1 MKSNSIILVF
11 ILILLTACS
20 HTNKLGEYE
29 LRSKN
34 FAFRNDLSSNAQQ
47 MAVNINTSTKDTT
60 DLAETISNIFTDVV
74 SESKKKELVNTV
86 DTQNLIDN
94 ISYGVYD
101 ALETYL
107 NANIIE
113 EEEGNV
119 DFLVENTLRKCDLN
133 FSKNSVKIYVS
144 SFTRIIDLATATVIW
159 DNTESKS
166 IPMSNIISIDKNQI
180 KSQSEE
186 YIFILQKLFSLSK
199 EELNQKI
206 GLAGGYVGKGMGETL
221 RRDIAES
228 HRKE

>member
-1 MKSNSIILVF
+1 MTVTIKS
-11 ILILLTACS
+11 
-20 HTNKLGEYE
+20 
-29 LRSKN
+29 
-34 FAFRNDLSSNAQQ
+34 
-47 MAVNINTSTKDTT
+47 STKDTT
-60 DLAETISNIFTDVV
+60 DLAETISGIFTDVV
-74 SESKKKELVNTV
+74 SESKKKELINAV
-86 DTQNLIDN
+86 DTQNLIEN
-94 ISYGVYD
+94 ISYGIYD

-113 EEEGNV
+113 EDRGNV
-119 DFLVENTLRKCDLN
+119 DFMVENTLKKCNLN
-133 FSKNSVKIYVS
+133 ISQSTVKINVS

-166 IPMSNIISIDKNQI
+166 IPMSSIISVDKNQI
-180 KSQSEE
+180 KTQSEE

-206 GLAGGYVGKGMGETL
+206 GLAGEYVGSEMGETL

>member
-1 MKSNSIILVF
+1 MHKKPVISLLL
-11 ILILLTACS
+11 LILLTTCS

-47 MAVNINTSTKDTT
+47 MTININTSTKDTT
-60 DLAETISNIFTDVV
+60 DLAETITSIFTDVV
-74 SESKKKELVNTV
+74 SETKKKELINAV

-94 ISYGVYD
+94 ISYGMYD

-107 NANIIE
+107 DANIIE
-113 EEEGNV
+113 EDQGKP
-119 DFLVENTLRKCDLN
+119 DFLVENTLKKCNLN
-133 FSKNSVKIYVS
+133 ISQSAVSIYVS
-144 SFTRIIDLATATVIW
+144 SATRIIDLATATVVW

-166 IPMSNIISIDKNQI
+166 IPMSDIISTDKDQFN
-180 KSQSEE
+180 SQSEE

-206 GLAGGYVGKGMGETL
+206 GLAGEYVGEEMGETL

-228 HRKE
+228 HSKE

>member
-1 MKSNSIILVF
+1 MYSKLIVSVLLLV
-11 ILILLTACS
+11 ILTACS

-47 MAVNINTSTKDTT
+47 MTININTSTKDTT
-60 DLAETISNIFTDVV
+60 DLAETISSIFTDVV
-74 SESKKKELVNTV
+74 SETKKEELINAV
-86 DTQNLIDN
+86 DTKNLIEN
-94 ISYGVYD
+94 ISYGIYD

-113 EEEGNV
+113 EDQGNV
-119 DFLVENTLRKCDLN
+119 DFLVENTLKKCDLN
-133 FSKNSVKIYVS
+133 ISQSAVNINVS
-144 SFTRIIDLATATVIW
+144 STSRIIDLATATVIW
-159 DNTESKS
+159 GNTESKS
-166 IPMSNIISIDKNQI
+166 IPMSNIISTDKNKF

-206 GLAGGYVGKGMGETL
+206 GLAGENVGRGMGETL

>member
-1 MKSNSIILVF
+1 MNTKF
-11 ILILLTACS
+11 ILFVLLLILITACS

-34 FAFRNDLSSNAQQ
+34 FAFRNNLSSNAQQ
-47 MAVNINTSTKDTT
+47 MTININTSTKDTT
-60 DLAETISNIFTDVV
+60 DLAETISSIFTDVV
-74 SESKKKELVNTV
+74 SETKKKELINAV
-86 DTQNLIDN
+86 DTRNLIDN
-94 ISYGVYD
+94 ISYGIYD

-113 EEEGNV
+113 EDEGNI
-119 DFLVENTLRKCDLN
+119 DFIVENTLKKCNLN
-133 FSKNSVKIYVS
+133 ISQSAVNIYVS
-144 SFTRIIDLATATVIW
+144 STTRIIDLATATVIW
-159 DNTESKS
+159 GNTESNS
-166 IPMSNIISIDKNQI
+166 IPMSSIISVDNDQF

-206 GLAGGYVGKGMGETL
+206 GLAGEYVGKEMGETL